1 MNYVL
6 KLFQNDA
13 TVIEEYWMTIWNAL
27 KFEILHNDISGNF
40 NPTNNTI
47 VASDYDEIDDNDEF
61 KPLVLTLVILNRLI
75 LTLLQP
81 EIMLHTVVEELKPNL
96 EVMKE
101 KSIKSS
107 LILSSL
113 GSTSVDNLNYIV
125 DFLFQ
130 YQIWGNF

>member
-1 MNYVL
+1 
-6 KLFQNDA
+6 
-13 TVIEEYWMTIWNAL
+13 MTIWNAL
-27 KFEILHNDISGNF
+27 KFEILHNDISSNF

>member
-1 MNYVL
+1 
-6 KLFQNDA
+6 
-13 TVIEEYWMTIWNAL
+13 MTIWNAL
-27 KFEILHNDISGNF
+27 KFEILHNDISSNF
-40 NPTNNTI
+40 NPINNTI

-96 EVMKE
+96 EVIKE

-130 YQIWGNF
+130 YQIWGNFKY